1 MATATLTVARSSLDL
16 ADARFKGVKGPI
28 DADLMWEVFCGI
40 PEGIDRYLVLRDL
53 LKVAPKVYY
62 QLLLRHTESIL
73 PFIYTVRTKGC
84 GGDVTQLPIRLRWKP
99 NVADVAIVELPR

>member
-1 MATATLTVARSSLDL
+1 VPSNPHSFDVSFTVCSRLSTLPLHNGYSYTYRGQELLDL
-16 ADARFKGVKGPI
+16 ADPRFKGLKGPI

-40 PEGIDRYLVLRDL
+40 PEGIDRYLVLREL

-73 PFIYTVRTKGC
+73 PFIYTVS
-84 GGDVTQLPIRLRWKP
+84 
-99 NVADVAIVELPR
+99 A